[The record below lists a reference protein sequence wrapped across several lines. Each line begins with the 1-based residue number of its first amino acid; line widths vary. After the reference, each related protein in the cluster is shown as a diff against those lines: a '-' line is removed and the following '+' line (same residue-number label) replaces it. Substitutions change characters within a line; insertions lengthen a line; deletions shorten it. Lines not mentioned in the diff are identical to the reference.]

1 MRRAHQRRRL
11 TGVGEI
17 DDDLE
22 SIPWWDAK
30 ALRMV
35 EALERSI
42 TRLRLDSQAEFVAI
56 INAIEVQ
63 LESRE
68 TEPLVVR
75 HLVDGLRALIAARP
89 LQERNRRSL
98 AERLDDLVKRVEAS
112 PGASS
117 TR

>member
-1 MRRAHQRRRL
+1 MRRDHQRRRL
-11 TGVGEI
+11 PGVGEI

-22 SIPWWDAK
+22 GVPWWDAK

-68 TEPLVVR
+68 AEPLVVR

-89 LQERNRRSL
+89 LHERNRRSL
-98 AERLDDLVKRVEAS
+98 AKRLDELVKRVEAS